1 MEPQFTCTGAA
12 QGREITTPQSGL
24 IFMLKFG
31 KGERT
36 AALVRVDPMEFADL
50 RGQVKA
56 IGRSQAVI
64 EFALDGT
71 IQTANE
77 NFLSAVGYSLEE
89 VRGQHHRMFVE
100 PAERETAA

>member
-1 MEPQFTCTGAA
+1 MF
-12 QGREITTPQSGL
+12 
-24 IFMLKFG
+24 KFG
-31 KGERT
+31 KREPTT
-36 AALVRVDPMEFADL
+36 AAVRVDSIELADL

-77 NFLSAVGYSLEE
+77 NFLNAVGYTLAEI
-89 VRGQHHRMFVE
+89 RGQHHRMFVDA
-100 PAERETAA
+100 AERESSEYQRFWTLLGQGEFQAGQ

>member
-1 MEPQFTCTGAA
+1 
-12 QGREITTPQSGL
+12 
-24 IFMLKFG
+24 MLKLG
-31 KGERT
+31 KLRRSDPRTVLERVPAT
-36 AALVRVDPMEFADL
+36 ELADL
-50 RGQVKA
+50 RGQVQA

-77 NFLSAVGYSLEE
+77 NFLKAVGYSLEE